1 MRRRSLLADPLLKTP
16 PVYAARLSLQAGG
29 ALFCFRCIIHARVAF
44 TLYLR
49 QISPE
54 EYPVVNVDNLAK
66 RQLLPHFIRVM
77 PNEDWEVRDWA
88 AFFGCTEDR
97 LRIAAK
103 AAGPLTK
110 HVHAFLI
117 RMNWIEQSRV

>member
-1 MRRRSLLADPLLKTP
+1 MHHPFALG
-16 PVYAARLSLQAGG
+16 VYA
-29 ALFCFRCIIHARVAF
+29 
-44 TLYLR
+44 
-49 QISPE
+49 SPATDLAQE
-54 EYPVVNVDNLAK
+54 EHPVVNVDNLAK
-66 RQLLPHFIRVM
+66 RQLLPHFIRLM
-77 PNEDWEVRDWA
+77 PKEDWEVRDWA

-117 RMNWIEQSRV
+117 RMEWIEQNRLEHLRD

>member
-1 MRRRSLLADPLLKTP
+1 
-16 PVYAARLSLQAGG
+16 
-29 ALFCFRCIIHARVAF
+29 
-44 TLYLR
+44 
-49 QISPE
+49 
-54 EYPVVNVDNLAK
+54 
-66 RQLLPHFIRVM
+66 M

-88 AFFGCTEDR
+88 VYFGCTEDR

-117 RMNWIEQSRV
+117 RMAWIEQDRSDGIGGRVGRQPEAVDCGGARPIEGRPCPYV